1 MSKILTPI
9 LSYRER
15 ERVNSHFIRIQV
27 ADVEKNYIKKE
38 FEEKRGERESEFV
51 RRY

>member
-9 LSYRER
+9 LSYYIYRERERER

-38 FEEKRGERESEFV
+38 FEEKRG
-51 RRY
+51 